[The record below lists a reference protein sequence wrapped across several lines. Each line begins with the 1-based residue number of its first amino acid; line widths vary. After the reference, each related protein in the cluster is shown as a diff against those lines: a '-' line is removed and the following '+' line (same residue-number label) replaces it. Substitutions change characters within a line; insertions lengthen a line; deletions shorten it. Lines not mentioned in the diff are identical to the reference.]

1 VLKGLGDLGKMG
13 GMLKQAMEMK
23 GRMEELKEQLG
34 DERIEADSGAGMVRI
49 VMNGKME
56 LLSIKIEPEI
66 INPEEPEMLETMVQ
80 AAINEGTRKAQEM
93 VKEKM
98 TEMAGGIDIPGLTS

>member
-23 GRMEELKEQLG
+23 GKMEELKEQLG
-34 DERIEADSGAGMVRI
+34 DERVEAASGGGMVQI
-49 VMNGKME
+49 VMNGRME
-56 LLSIKIEPEI
+56 LLSIKIEPDI
-66 INPEEPEMLETMVQ
+66 INPEESEMLETLVQ
-80 AAINEGTRKAQEM
+80 AAINEGTRKAQDM

-98 TEMAGGIDIPGLTS
+98 SEVAGDMDIPGLTS